1 MNRFIIPKEED
12 VISLCLDEDK
22 LLMLAPAPLL
32 PQFDA
37 RIGVY
42 TLYEGSLTNLNDIL
56 LRR

>member
-1 MNRFIIPKEED
+1 M
-12 VISLCLDEDK
+12 ISLCLDEDK

-32 PQFDA
+32 PQLDA